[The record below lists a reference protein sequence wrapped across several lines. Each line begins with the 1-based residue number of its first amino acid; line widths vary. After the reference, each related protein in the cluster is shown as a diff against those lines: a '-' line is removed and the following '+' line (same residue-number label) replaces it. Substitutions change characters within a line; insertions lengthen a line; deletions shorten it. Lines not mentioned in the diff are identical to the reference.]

1 MDGKKL
7 ARRIRE
13 ELIREVVTLKVKPRL
28 AIIWIG
34 EDDASRIYV
43 DNKVKACRE
52 VGVLGEVYHFG
63 VSDRQNEVIAKIKEL
78 DKLDDVKG
86 IMIQSPVP
94 DTFDEEVIN
103 SYISPEKDV
112 DGLSFDNLGRI
123 VANKERMMAATPLG
137 ILKLLDEYNIQLSG
151 ANVVIVGASKIVGRP
166 LGLALLNR
174 EATVTIAH
182 KKTKNLKEVTRMADI
197 LVVAIGQ
204 ANFIDEDY
212 IKEGAVVIDVG
223 INRLEGKIVGD
234 VDTASVSKKAAYI
247 TPVPGGVGPMTI
259 AMLLSNVVESAKR
272 RSK

>member
-1 MDGKKL
+1 M
-7 ARRIRE
+7 
-13 ELIREVVTLKVKPRL
+13 
-28 AIIWIG
+28 
-34 EDDASRIYV
+34 
-43 DNKVKACRE
+43 
-52 VGVLGEVYHFG
+52 GEVYHFG

-247 TPVPGGVGPMTI
+247 TPVPGGVDRKSTRLNSSHM
-259 AMLLSNVVESAKR
+259 
-272 RSK
+272 